1 MKPAKLALCEALN
14 ALLVEWQ
21 GLFNDNLNDTERAI
35 QLRENIKKLLE
46 LIEALEKG
54 RPL

>member
-1 MKPAKLALCEALN
+1 MKPAKQALCEALN
-14 ALLVEWQ
+14 ALLAEWQ
-21 GLFNDNLNDTERAI
+21 KLRLDEWDSERSI

-54 RPL
+54 YPL